1 MSSRVSS
8 ATVSRSWPSSGWG
21 YGKKPCP
28 VFLPSRP
35 CATRRS
41 RISGGSNDSPHSEPA
56 RSSASTTSSRPRSSA
71 RANGPGR
78 MAAPIIIP
86 ISMSLAEATPSSR
99 TRQDSTSALSPKRST
114 SVSVAVPL
122 AAVLMEPLPGLLAQV
137 ARLDEVLH
145 LRHHVEAIAVG
156 VAQMLGH
163 VQDCIEAEQISQVV
177 RAHRGRLRL
186 LDQLVDLP
194 YLQVLLLGHPPD
206 LRDGR

>member
-28 VFLPSRP
+28 AFLPSRP
-35 CATRRS
+35 CATRRR

-56 RSSASTTSSRPRSSA
+56 RSSASSTSSRPRSSA

-78 MAAPIIIP
+78 IPAPIIIP

-99 TRQDSTSALSPKRST
+99 TRQDSTSALRPKRST

-137 ARLDEVLH
+137 ARLDELLH

-156 VAQMLGH
+156 VAQVLGH
-163 VQDCIEAEQISQVV
+163 VQDRVEPEEV
-177 RAHRGRLRL
+177 RQEVRSHRRDLGL
-186 LDQLVDLP
+186 LQALVDFL
-194 YLQVLLLGHPPD
+194 VVELLVVDRPPD
-206 LRDGR
+206 L